1 MTCFWTYSYFQ
12 MFKFCTSH
20 YFHIKMYH
28 NFILNVLKSLLSCT
42 SPRHQSIMITIK
54 IKARFLFITISMMDN
69 ISYCYLHD
77 ISVYRMLSD
86 TIICPWCIL
95 LLCPFCRWENQ
106 GSERWSSLQESTQR
120 GSIWDMAL
128 FSLLALV
135 TIQPCIIALLGDFG
149 VLSS

>member
-1 MTCFWTYSYFQ
+1 MRLKKIYILRIVFYTLSMTCFWTYSYFQ

-28 NFILNVLKSLLSCT
+28 NFILNVLKSLLTCT

-106 GSERWSSLQESTQR
+106 GSERKPRPGIT
-120 GSIWDMAL
+120 
-128 FSLLALV
+128 
-135 TIQPCIIALLGDFG
+135 
-149 VLSS
+149 